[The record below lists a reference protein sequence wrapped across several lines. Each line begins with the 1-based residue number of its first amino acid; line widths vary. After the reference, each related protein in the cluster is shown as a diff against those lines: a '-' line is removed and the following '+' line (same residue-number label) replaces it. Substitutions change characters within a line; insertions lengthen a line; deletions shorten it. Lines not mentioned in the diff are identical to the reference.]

1 MRETCVL
8 PYLCIQ
14 KMCVTASELR
24 KTGAE
29 TDAKPVQKPAQKP
42 VQKPTQKPVQKPTQK
57 SGAEILTL
65 EYLTLS

>member
-24 KTGAE
+24 ITASGLRVTSSGLRE
-29 TDAKPVQKPAQKP
+29 TDAETGA
-42 VQKPTQKPVQKPTQK
+42 K
-57 SGAEILTL
+57 SLL
-65 EYLTLS
+65 

>member
-29 TDAKPVQKPAQKP
+29 TDEKPVQKPAQKP
-42 VQKPTQKPVQKPTQK
+42 AQK
-57 SGAEILTL
+57 SLL
-65 EYLTLS
+65 